1 MATDTAT
8 TAGRI
13 RHHYQFH
20 FADPRRERLFLSSLG
35 FGTGAAATRVITH
48 MIRHQLGPF
57 RNVSVGGRH
66 IHHLVPGIFTLIGT
80 GYVWLLIADD
90 AEKSRRDHRLTAL
103 GYGLGAA
110 LTLDEFALW
119 LNFKDVYWDREG
131 RESIEAVMF
140 FGAVLSAG
148 LWGAPFLREASKE
161 VARLLKRKAEEATPG
176 S

>member
-1 MATDTAT
+1 MSTDPT
-8 TAGRI
+8 RL
-13 RHHYQFH
+13 HHRVRSHYLVH

-35 FGTGAAATRVITH
+35 FGAGAAATRAITH

-66 IHHLVPGIFTLIGT
+66 IHHLVPGIMTLLGT
-80 GYVWLLIADD
+80 GYIWLVIADD
-90 AEKSRRDHRLTAL
+90 AEKSRRDHRVTAL
-103 GYGLGAA
+103 AYGLGSA

-119 LNFKDVYWDREG
+119 LSLSDVYWDQEG
-131 RESIEAVMF
+131 RKSVQAVML

-148 LWGAPFLREASKE
+148 LWGAPFLKAVSQEFAS
-161 VARLLKRKAEEATPG
+161 LLKGKAQETTAG